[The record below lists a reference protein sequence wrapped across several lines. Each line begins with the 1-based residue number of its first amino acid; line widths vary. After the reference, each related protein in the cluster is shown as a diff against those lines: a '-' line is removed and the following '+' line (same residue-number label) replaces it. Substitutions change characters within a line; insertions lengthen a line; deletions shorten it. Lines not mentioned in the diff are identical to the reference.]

1 MKHAVFASGGE
12 IKSARTNQKL
22 HNAMSPLKG
31 RTAYTTLSRAV
42 TVAIKEAAPRT
53 NQKFHMN
60 ASSTFVSVFESLQVA
75 HAFADRIVSVF
86 ETADQIVVAHAA
98 CIVAD
103 ILSFAG
109 SIDKRFDAE
118 FDNADS
124 DFEDAADDITE

>member
-1 MKHAVFASGGE
+1 MKHAVFASGGK

-31 RTAYTTLSRAV
+31 HTVYTLSRAV
-42 TVAIKEAAPRT
+42 TVAIKEAART

-75 HAFADRIVSVF
+75 HALGNGIVFVF

-103 ILSFAG
+103 VLSFAA